1 MTSTMHHNAHHIS
14 HWWRGGVM

>member
-14 HWWRGGVM
+14 YWWRGGVM